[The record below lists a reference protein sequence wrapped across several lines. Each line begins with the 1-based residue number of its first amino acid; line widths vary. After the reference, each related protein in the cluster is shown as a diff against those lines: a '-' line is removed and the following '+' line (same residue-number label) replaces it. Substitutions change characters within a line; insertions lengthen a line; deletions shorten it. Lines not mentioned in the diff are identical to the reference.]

1 MTKKLLEIIFLYT
14 FLSAI
19 GIIIYC
25 VKTKK
30 SEAATKHI
38 IWIAFIPMY
47 LMFIYIPFWYA
58 NILLGNNGATI
69 LMMIMFLGYLIIRI
83 GIVIYNRM
91 KVNLSKDEGIYVR
104 DVEVEYSPAV
114 LSYLQN
120 QKIEEKK
127 DIVACILNL
136 CAKGFLKIEKK
147 KENYYELNPLPNKDS
162 ETLKKDEKYLYST
175 ICKKEKLDMNIWMK
189 YIKEE
194 FESYHFTKK
203 DKIRI
208 DLIFLYS
215 YFIMMI
221 VFLIYLQVSGGNQ
234 NYSGILGTMFILL
247 FVGMELSLLEP
258 PIRAIIRYLRKGEYL
273 DGTYTTKGAKEMK
286 RWDKYKKFLED
297 YTLLENKPLES
308 VIVLEKHL
316 AYATVLNVN
325 TSYTKSFIE
334 QFEVTYKINL
344 DYINNMLK
352 EINKGA

>member
-1 MTKKLLEIIFLYT
+1 MSEKLLEIIFLYT
-14 FLSAI
+14 FLATI

-58 NILLGNNGATI
+58 NILLGNNGAAI
-69 LMMIMFLGYLIIRI
+69 LLMIMFLGYLIIRI

-91 KVNLSKDEGIYVR
+91 KVKLSKDEGIYVR
-104 DVEVEYSPAV
+104 DLEVEYSPAI

-147 KENYYELNPLPNKDS
+147 KENYYELEPLPNKDS
-162 ETLKKDEKYLYST
+162 EILKKDEKEIYST
-175 ICKKEKLDMNIWMK
+175 ICKKERLNMNIWMK

-194 FESYHFTKK
+194 FENYHFTKK

-221 VFLIYLQVSGGNQ
+221 VFLIYLQICCEDK
-234 NYSGILGTMFILL
+234 NYSGIFSTMFILL
-247 FVGMELSLLEP
+247 FVGIEISLLEP
-258 PIRAIIRYLRKGEYL
+258 AIRAIIRYLRKGEYL

-297 YTLLENKPLES
+297 YTLLKDKPLES
-308 VIVLEKHL
+308 VMVLEKHI

-334 QFEVTYKINL
+334 QLEVNHKINL
-344 DYINNMLK
+344 EYINNMV
-352 EINKGA
+352 E

>member
-1 MTKKLLEIIFLYT
+1 MPEKLLEIIFLYT
-14 FLSAI
+14 FLATI

-30 SEAATKHI
+30 SEEATKHI
-38 IWIAFIPMY
+38 IWLAFIPMY

-58 NILLGNNGATI
+58 NILLGNNGAVI
-69 LMMIMFLGYLIIRI
+69 LMMIIFLGYLIIRI

-91 KVNLSKDEGIYVR
+91 KVKLSKDERIYVR

-120 QKIEEKK
+120 QKIEGKK

-147 KENYYELNPLPNKDS
+147 EENHYELKPLPNKDS
-162 ETLKKDEKYLYST
+162 ERLKKDEKYLYRT

-221 VFLIYLQVSGGNQ
+221 GFLIYLQVSEGNQ
-234 NYSGILGTMFILL
+234 NYSGILIAMFILL
-247 FVGMELSLLEP
+247 FVAIELSILEP

-273 DGTYTTKGAKEMK
+273 DGTYTVKGAKEMK

-297 YTLLENKPLES
+297 YTLLEDKPLES

-334 QFEVTYKINL
+334 QLEVAHKMNL
-344 DYINNMLK
+344 DYMNNMLK
-352 EINKGA
+352 EINEEL

>member
-1 MTKKLLEIIFLYT
+1 MISTLIF
-14 FLSAI
+14 A
-19 GIIIYC
+19 
-25 VKTKK
+25 
-30 SEAATKHI
+30 
-38 IWIAFIPMY
+38 
-47 LMFIYIPFWYA
+47 MFIYGFFVVIGAIITFVKKGKIEPQKIFLATIPLYLVFAIIPFLFVKGLFG
-58 NILLGNNGATI
+58 NEFMLLIVVTIMGYVAIRVGNN
-69 LMMIMFLGYLIIRI
+69 
-83 GIVIYNRM
+83 IYNKI
-91 KVNLSKDEGIYVR
+91 KVRLAKDEGIYVR
-104 DVEVEYSPAV
+104 DIEIEYSPAV

-120 QKIEEKK
+120 QKIEKKK
-127 DIVACILNL
+127 DLVASILNL

-147 KENYYELNPLPNKDS
+147 EENHYELKPLPNKDS
-162 ETLKKDEKYLYST
+162 ERLKKDEKYLYRT

-221 VFLIYLQVSGGNQ
+221 GFLIYLQVSEGNQ
-234 NYSGILGTMFILL
+234 NYSGILIAMFILL
-247 FVGMELSLLEP
+247 FVAIELSILEP

-273 DGTYTTKGAKEMK
+273 DGTYTVKGAKEMK

-297 YTLLENKPLES
+297 YTLLEDKPLES

-334 QFEVTYKINL
+334 QLEVTHKMNL
-344 DYINNMLK
+344 DYMNDML
-352 EINKGA
+352 EEMNREA